1 MAAII
6 IRRSIAGRNIDQT
19 QFFVSA
25 HGCPTVGRAACQLL
39 AFRRHYVE
47 VRSPRIESPGKSS
60 SDGILGAD
68 HAGWFAAMLSV
79 RYPSAPY
86 YLASHSCWRGGEDTL
101 TFIPNALALKHSHLP
116 VTSNQIRKGK

>member
-25 HGCPTVGRAACQLL
+25 HGCPTVGRAACELL
-39 AFRRHYVE
+39 AFRRHSVE

-60 SDGILGAD
+60 SDGIIGAD
-68 HAGWFAAMLSV
+68 HAGWFADMLSV
-79 RYPSAPY
+79 RYPSDQYQLAAP
-86 YLASHSCWRGGEDTL
+86 SCWRGGDEIIAFL
-101 TFIPNALALKHSHLP
+101 HIAHALKHAHL
-116 VTSNQIRKGK
+116 T